1 MQLEITKIYPGP
13 LTNTV
18 KKLLLM
24 DSAVYLN
31 LTEENIFSNSYL
43 PTKDVAKIV
52 LTPTNEV
59 FEFESAPDKPVKISF
74 FAGQKLID
82 CLRFFDVHNL
92 RGTLHYYQE
101 GDEYFAEKLVIRDS
115 VLEITLHCA
124 DVSLGFTTMSE
135 AQVSAAFGKDNSI
148 YQFDLS
154 QENLIKLNNLIT
166 LDKNELFRIYSDE
179 RGVHVAGDTYDII
192 IDDTVTESH
201 NQVDLFKTF
210 FSRIDK
216 ESYQVTVCQ
225 NKLLLDSQD
234 SQTRV
239 ALNLAI
245 KA

>member
-24 DSAVYLN
+24 DQSVYLN
-31 LTEENIFSNSYL
+31 LTDDTIFSNSYL

-52 LTPTNEV
+52 ITPTSDI
-59 FEFESAPDKPVKISF
+59 FEFEQKPDMPVKISF
-74 FAGQKLID
+74 FAGQKMID
-82 CLRFFDVHNL
+82 CLKFFDIHNL

-101 GDEYFAEKLVIRDS
+101 GDEYFAEKLIIRDG
-115 VLEITLHCA
+115 VLEVTLHCA

-135 AQVSAAFGKDNSI
+135 TQVSAAFGKDNSI
-148 YQFDLS
+148 YEFDLS

-166 LDKNELFRIYSDE
+166 LDKNELFKIYSDN

-192 IDDTVTESH
+192 IDDSITETH
-201 NQVDLFKTF
+201 NSVDLFKTF

-216 ESYQVTVCQ
+216 ESYKVTVCQ
-225 NKLLLDSQD
+225 NKLLLDSED
-234 SQTRV
+234 SSTRV

>member
-13 LTNTV
+13 LTNIV

-31 LTEENIFSNSYL
+31 LTDQTIFSNSYL

-52 LTPTNEV
+52 LSSTAEV
-59 FEFESAPDKPVKISF
+59 FEFEQTPDKPIKISF

-82 CLRFFDVHNL
+82 CLRFFDIHNL

-115 VLEITLHCA
+115 VLEIILHCA
-124 DVSLGFTTMSE
+124 DVSLGFTTMSDV
-135 AQVSAAFGKDNSI
+135 QVSAAFGKDSAI
-148 YQFDLS
+148 YDFDLS
-154 QENLIKLNNLIT
+154 QENLTKLTSLIT
-166 LDKNELFRIYSDE
+166 LDKNELFRIYSDN

-216 ESYQVTVCQ
+216 ESYKVTVCQ